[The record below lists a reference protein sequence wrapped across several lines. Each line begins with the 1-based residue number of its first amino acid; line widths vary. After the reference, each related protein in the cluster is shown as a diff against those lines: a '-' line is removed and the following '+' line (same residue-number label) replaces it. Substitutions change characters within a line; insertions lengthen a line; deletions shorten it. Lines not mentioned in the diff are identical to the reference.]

1 MVHYRPLKNYVNNFI
16 PGQARFFNRLA
27 RSCIPSSR
35 LTSVLCRL
43 SVAATPRPL
52 LRLYPP
58 PLSPL
63 SAKLAILT
71 PGCRALFGH
80 PVRVGSG
87 QDDHLQTRDRMSRMR
102 LPLRHPFGSLSMKWR
117 GENRINSL
125 SRKPSPFQGGSSL
138 YFHVRCCMRDILSL
152 RAHGVPVRSY
162 MAWGGVNCIKI
173 PGFIQIFFTGFD

>member
-1 MVHYRPLKNYVNNFI
+1 MSIILYRDRPGFLTASPDLASPLPALPAFCA
-16 PGQARFFNRLA
+16 G
-27 RSCIPSSR
+27 S
-35 LTSVLCRL
+35 L
-43 SVAATPRPL
+43 SPPRPGPFSACIL
-52 LRLYPP
+52 P